1 MKQSENN
8 NNNAQESRIEKL
20 FHDIKSAFRFARKNK
35 SKSPKVRNT
44 IGTNDYYVSYLLN
57 ANLED

>member
-1 MKQSENN
+1 MENSENN

-20 FHDIKSAFRFARKNK
+20 FHDIKSAFSFAWKKKDNK
-35 SKSPKVRNT
+35 PKVHST
-44 IGTNDYYVSYLLN
+44 ANDYYVSYLLN